1 MIPYKAMQVPGHI
14 SMAQAVAGGV
24 CQILLWALMTRGED
38 IEVGRRAALSLGC
51 EMGVPSNT

>member
-24 CQILLWALMTRGED
+24 CQILLRALMTRGED
-38 IEVGRRAALSLGC
+38 VEVGRRAMLFLGC
-51 EMGVPSNT
+51 EMSVPPNT